1 MDDSVIRPVK
11 LLFMIVLVGAVAV
24 RIAHYPGPTR
34 RIIPVIQ
41 DHSISVNLH
50 TLEDLQILPGIGPV
64 IAGRIVQQRLVNP
77 FQSAQDFENRVR
89 GIGPTFM
96 LNYGQWLTFE
106 ESSNF
111 SIVSSPLNP
120 IQPYGL
126 P

>member
-11 LLFMIVLVGAVAV
+11 LLFMIVLVGAVAD
-24 RIAHYPGPTR
+24 RIAHDPGPTR
-34 RIIPVIQ
+34 RTIPVIQ

-64 IAGRIVQQRLVNP
+64 IAGRIVQQRSINP

-106 ESSNF
+106 ESSNL
-111 SIVSSPLNP
+111 SIVSSRLIPT
-120 IQPYGL
+120 QPDGL

>member
-11 LLFMIVLVGAVAV
+11 LLFMIVLVGAVAD
-24 RIAHYPGPTR
+24 RIVYDPGPTR
-34 RIIPVIQ
+34 GTIPVIQ

-64 IAGRIVQQRLVNP
+64 IAGRIVQQRLVHP
-77 FQSAQDFENRVR
+77 FQSAQDFETRIR

-106 ESSNF
+106 QNSNF
-111 SIVSSPLNP
+111 SIVSSPLNS
-120 IQPYGL
+120 IQPDGL

>member
-11 LLFMIVLVGAVAV
+11 LLFMIVLVGVVAD
-24 RIAHYPGPTR
+24 RIAHDPGPTR
-34 RIIPVIQ
+34 RTMPVIQ

-64 IAGRIVQQRLVNP
+64 IAGRIVQQRSINP

-106 ESSNF
+106 ESSNL
-111 SIVSSPLNP
+111 SIVSSRLIPT
-120 IQPYGL
+120 QPDGL

>member
-11 LLFMIVLVGAVAV
+11 LLFMIVLVGVVAD
-24 RIAHYPGPTR
+24 RIAHDPGPTR
-34 RIIPVIQ
+34 RTMPVIQ

-64 IAGRIVQQRLVNP
+64 IAGRIVQQRSINP

-111 SIVSSPLNP
+111 SIVSLPLNP
-120 IQPYGL
+120 IQPDGL